1 METEPNTENVV
12 YIDEYPHIEERLR
25 LKRMG
30 QLALFEP
37 DAGHVVLTLFDMPE
51 DGPDG
56 AA

>member
-25 LKRMG
+25 LKRMW